1 MAMQVIMPVLGLTME
16 EGTVSAW
23 LKAEGDPVAKDEPL
37 LLVETDKATVE
48 VPAPASGILTRILVP
63 PGQPVPV
70 RTPIAEIAA
79 EEEPAAVEPTPA
91 APPSMPRH
99 AARAAEDASA
109 PPPAERR
116 VVSPRARRVAREQGV
131 DLTQVAGTGFQGRV
145 IERDVLAALP
155 GRRVVATPLAARIAA
170 ERGIPVETIAGSGP
184 RGRVT
189 RADVLAAAG
198 TVVPLSQVRR
208 LTAERMAASARR
220 APHVT
225 LFLDADLEEAARFRA
240 QLAPEFARLGVPKLP
255 WDAIFAKAAARAL
268 GEHPALNASWVEGEG
283 IYRPR
288 AVHLGVATALEP
300 EGLVVPV
307 LRDAGRRTLRELA
320 ADLLALVER
329 ARAGRLTPDDLGG
342 GTFTITNLGAQ
353 RIDAFTPIINPP
365 EAAILGVGR
374 IAEKPAVRDGQLVV
388 RTQATLALSFDHR
401 VVDGAPAAAF
411 LARLAELLERPY
423 ALLGV

>member
-1 MAMQVIMPVLGLTME
+1 MQVLMPVLGLTME
-16 EGTVSAW
+16 EGAVSAW
-23 LKAEGDPVAKDEPL
+23 LKAEGERVVKDEPL

-48 VPAPASGILTRILVP
+48 VPAPANGVLARILVP
-63 PGQPVPV
+63 PGRLVPV
-70 RTPIAEIAA
+70 RTPIAELRV
-79 EEEPAAVEPTPA
+79 EDEHGEPRSHVAGSDPSPASVASPVASDSTPR
-91 APPSMPRH
+91 PS
-99 AARAAEDASA
+99 EG
-109 PPPAERR
+109 RR
-116 VVSPRARRVAREQGV
+116 FVSPRARRAAREHGV
-131 DLTQVAGTGFQGRV
+131 DLAAVTGTGAQGRV
-145 IERDVLAALP
+145 VERDVLAAVP
-155 GRRVVATPLAARIAA
+155 SRRVSATPLAARVAAAYGIAL
-170 ERGIPVETIAGSGP
+170 EGVRGTGP
-184 RGRVT
+184 QGRVT
-189 RADVLAAAG
+189 RNDVLAAAEAPV
-198 TVVPLSQVRR
+198 TPLSR
-208 LTAERMAASARR
+208 LRQITAERMAASARA

-240 QLAPEFARLGVPKLP
+240 QLAPEFARLGVSALP
-255 WDAIFAKAAARAL
+255 WDAIIAKAAALAL
-268 GEHPALNASWVEGEG
+268 RDYPALNATWVEGAG
-283 IYRPR
+283 IRR
-288 AVHLGVATALEP
+288 HGATNIGVAVALEP

-307 LRDAGRRTLRELA
+307 LRDADTRALRELA

-329 ARAGRLTPDDLGG
+329 ARAGRARPDDLAG

-374 IAEKPAVRDGQLVV
+374 IAEKPAVRAGALAV

>member
-1 MAMQVIMPVLGLTME
+1 MQVIMPVLGLTME

-23 LKAEGDPVAKDEPL
+23 LKAEGEPVVKDEPL

-48 VPAPASGILTRILVP
+48 VPAPASGVLTRILVP
-63 PGQPVPV
+63 PGRPVAV

-79 EEEPAAVEPTPA
+79 EEDRTTAPSALPPEQAAPPAATSRPA
-91 APPSMPRH
+91 APPT
-99 AARAAEDASA
+99 
-109 PPPAERR
+109 ERR
-116 VVSPRARRVAREQGV
+116 FVSPRARRVAREQGV
-131 DLTQVAGTGFQGRV
+131 DLAHIAGSGFQGRIV
-145 IERDVLAALP
+145 ERDVLGALP
-155 GRRVVATPLAARIAA
+155 ARRVTATPLAERIAA
-170 ERGIPVETIAGSGP
+170 ERGIPLEGITGSGP

-189 RADVLAAAG
+189 REDVLAAAG
-198 TVVPLSQVRR
+198 GPVIPLSRVRK
-208 LTAERMAASARR
+208 LTAERMAASART

-255 WDAIFAKAAARAL
+255 WDAILAKAAALAL
-268 GEHPALNASWVEGEG
+268 AEHPALNARWVEGEG
-283 IYRPR
+283 IRR
-288 AVHLGVATALEP
+288 HSAVHVGVATALEP

-307 LRDAGRRTLRELA
+307 LRDAGTRTLRELA
-320 ADLLALVER
+320 ADLLALIER
-329 ARAGRLTPDDLGG
+329 ARAGRLGPDDLAG
-342 GTFTITNLGAQ
+342 GTFTITNLGGQ

-365 EAAILGVGR
+365 EAAILGIGR
-374 IAEKPAVRDGQLVV
+374 IAEKPAVRAGQLVI